1 MAATCSSLGRWQVDE
16 QAALFHCS
24 GHEAA
29 PGHPASSAHT
39 CVVLPLALL
48 TCTRGAPALCLAG
61 AGGGVG
67 GVSEAVWL
75 FPGAPSRQERPQ
87 QRLLITAERAR
98 PPLPTPSNRRRAG
111 NRNCHPVTK
120 IAIQEGWEWRQEEPG
135 VCQGLPEQWN
145 QHQYHLPPGFLL
157 SEKKKKGSFVVDDVH
172 WVCCNLPPR
181 SFLIYK
187 LMYWPTEEI

>member
-1 MAATCSSLGRWQVDE
+1 MNRRHYFTAQATKQP
-16 QAALFHCS
+16 QAT
-24 GHEAA
+24 
-29 PGHPASSAHT
+29 P
-39 CVVLPLALL
+39 
-48 TCTRGAPALCLAG
+48 PALHIPVSFCRWLCSRAHVVRLLCAWPG
-61 AGGGVG
+61 LGGGAG

-157 SEKKKKGSFVVDDVH
+157 SEKKKKKRLI
-172 WVCCNLPPR
+172 CCRRCSLG
-181 SFLIYK
+181 L
-187 LMYWPTEEI
+187 L